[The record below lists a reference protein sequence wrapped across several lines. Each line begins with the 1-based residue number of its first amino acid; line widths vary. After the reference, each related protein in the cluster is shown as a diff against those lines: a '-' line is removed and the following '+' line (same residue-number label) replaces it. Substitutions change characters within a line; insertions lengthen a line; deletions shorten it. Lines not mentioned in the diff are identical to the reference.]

1 MAGPFGSPMDRA
13 LSALQDLTR
22 RDILYRFYS
31 DPAPKTAVEV
41 ARTAGIHRS
50 VAFDHLERLVGLGY
64 LETELRRG
72 FPGKPAKLYRLAQGP
87 ITVSH
92 PPRQFGLLAHQL
104 ALALESFGP
113 AGLAAAHS
121 AGRRLAATL
130 EAAGPGDNL
139 KACLQPL
146 EALGARYDLSSA
158 GRIVMT
164 NCLFHES
171 CVRSAAVRRFQAG
184 LLEALVEPSRPGYRV
199 EELPLGDRGLCVYR
213 LIGAAQEVPRSA
225 TARGT
230 G

>member
-1 MAGPFGSPMDRA
+1 MDRA

-41 ARTAGIHRS
+41 AKTAGIHRS

-92 PPRQFGLLAHQL
+92 PPRQYGLLAHHL
-104 ALALESFGP
+104 ALALEGFGP
-113 AGLAAAHS
+113 AGLTAAQA
-121 AGRRLAATL
+121 AGRRLGATFGP
-130 EAAGPGDNL
+130 AGQGDSLNR
-139 KACLQPL
+139 CLQPL
-146 EALGARYDLSSA
+146 EALGARYDLSDPDQ
-158 GRIVMT
+158 IVMT

-171 CVRSAAVRRFQAG
+171 CLKSPAVRRFQAG
-184 LLEALVEPSRPGYRV
+184 LLEVLIEPARLGYRV
-199 EELPLGDRGLCVYR
+199 EDAPLGDARLCRYR
-213 LIGAAQEVPRSA
+213 MIDAAHETAGSAAAGAR
-225 TARGT
+225 
-230 G
+230 